1 MELVDTLDLGSSAL
15 TSVGVRVPPF
25 VLFLPKHPVYLLIEF
40 IHTSGEYVKI
50 SVKDLTT
57 VDKEVTI
64 KTTREY
70 LQPKFDKAFK
80 KYQSQISMPG
90 FRPGRVP
97 LGIIR
102 KRFSNDIE
110 KEEINKYVQKIF
122 EEDIVEN
129 HNPVGEAKMLDLQ
142 WENDELEVVFKIGV
156 KPEFELIDITK
167 VKVNK
172 MVHDVTEE
180 DVQEEVDR
188 SLERDGNW
196 EDVTSEIDENS
207 KVMADVECA

>member
-1 MELVDTLDLGSSAL
+1 MKLVDTLDLGSSAL

-122 EEDIVEN
+122 EEDIVER
-129 HNPVGEAKMLDLQ
+129 
-142 WENDELEVVFKIGV
+142 F
-156 KPEFELIDITK
+156 LI
-167 VKVNK
+167 
-172 MVHDVTEE
+172 
-180 DVQEEVDR
+180 Q
-188 SLERDGNW
+188 
-196 EDVTSEIDENS
+196 
-207 KVMADVECA
+207 